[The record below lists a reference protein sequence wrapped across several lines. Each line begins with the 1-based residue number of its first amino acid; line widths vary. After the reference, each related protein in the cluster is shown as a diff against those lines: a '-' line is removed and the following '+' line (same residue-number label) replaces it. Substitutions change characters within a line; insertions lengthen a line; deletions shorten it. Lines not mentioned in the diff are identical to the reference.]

1 MIYSSITTDIV
12 KEGTRSQSSSLN
24 NDFRAFKATDGN
36 TDSCSHTK
44 QDQNPFWMITF
55 DKEME
60 IFEISIT
67 NRNDAQKDRLN
78 DFTIFIGN
86 TFNDM
91 NVCVANKDMST
102 LLTADYVC
110 VDGPMI
116 GKYFKIV
123 LNKKQYLT
131 LCEVKVIG
139 AFVSIF

>member
-12 KEGTRSQSSSLN
+12 KEGTKSQSSSLSHHHK
-24 NDFRAFKATDGN
+24 ASTATDDN
-36 TDSCSHTK
+36 TGSCSHTR

-67 NRNDAQKDRLN
+67 NRIDHWKNRLN
-78 DFTIFIGN
+78 DFTIFIGK
-86 TFNDM
+86 TLNDM
-91 NVCVANKDMST
+91 NICVANKDMST

-110 VDGPMI
+110 DDGPMI

-123 LNKKQYLT
+123 LNKREFLT